1 VKQIFRIFIYLN
13 IYTAFFSV
21 FTAQTLRLTTK
32 SNDSTSQHLIDSINH
47 VKKFKDFKSLQEE
60 TRHILQI
67 LQKIGCLESELE
79 SVEKQNDSVYTAN
92 YHVGPKY
99 THIKIF
105 YSNEDFIKK
114 ELLRY
119 SNEISESYFI
129 LPFKDLEYTLNNL
142 NIEKTKNGN
151 TFARVNLKNIKPFDS
166 KTLTANINVSNGSKR
181 TINQILIKGYNQ
193 FPESFIKYHAGI
205 KKGMTLDDS
214 VLIRKNNELN
224 SLGFVT
230 TTKPPEILFKE
241 DSTTVYFYLKKLKN
255 NNFDGILGFSSG
267 EEKQGLTL
275 NGYIN
280 LELNNNL
287 NYGEQFSLNYKSD
300 GNEQQNFRVR
310 LSVPYL
316 FKTPLGIETALKIFK
331 RDSTFLTS
339 NQFAKINYQIN
350 TKSKAHIG
358 YKSYQSNNL
367 RNESP
372 ANLLVEDYKSKFL
385 LTGYSF
391 IKNQNNILFPIKSIF
406 QINFEIGTKKI
417 NSTKESQLRAETL
430 FYYIFN
436 LNLKNSILIK
446 NNSRLLSSDTYLT
459 NELYQF
465 GGINSIRG
473 FNENSIDASFFTV
486 LNTEY
491 RYQFNNNLYLHSIF
505 DIAYFENQNIAL
517 REKLYSFGFGIG
529 LQTTSGIIK
538 FGIANGNTENQDF
551 NFSNTKIHVSITSKF

>member
-1 VKQIFRIFIYLN
+1 MRQIFRIFLYLN
-13 IYTAFFSV
+13 IYTTFFSV
-21 FTAQTLRLTTK
+21 LTSQTLLLKTK
-32 SNDSTSQHLIDSINH
+32 SNDSISQGLLDSINH
-47 VKKFKDFKSLQEE
+47 IKKFKDFKSLQNE
-60 TRHILQI
+60 TRQILQV

-79 SVEKQNDSVYTAN
+79 TVEKYNDSLYIAK

-114 ELLRY
+114 ELFSY
-119 SNEISESYFI
+119 SDKITESYFI
-129 LPFKDLEYTLNNL
+129 VPFENLEATLKGLNL
-142 NIEKTKNGN
+142 DKTKNGN
-151 TFARVNLKNIKPFDS
+151 TFARVFLNNIKVFDS
-166 KTLTANINVSNGSKR
+166 KTLTANINLSNGSKR
-181 TINQILIKGYNQ
+181 TIDQILIKGYNQ

-205 KKGMTLDDS
+205 KKGMTLENS

-224 SLGFVT
+224 SLDFVT

-316 FKTPLGIETALKIFK
+316 FKTPLGIETELKIFK

-391 IKNQNNILFPIKSIF
+391 IKNQNNILFPIKSMF
-406 QINFEIGTKKI
+406 QINFEIGTKKN

-465 GGINSIRG
+465 GGVNSIRG

-538 FGIANGNTENQDF
+538 FGVANGNTENQDF

>member
-1 VKQIFRIFIYLN
+1 MKQIFRIFIYLN

-21 FTAQTLRLTTK
+21 FTAQTLRLTTR

-79 SVEKQNDSVYTAN
+79 TVEKYNDSVYIAN

-99 THIKIF
+99 TRIKIF
-105 YSNEDFIKK
+105 YSNEDFTKK
-114 ELLRY
+114 DLLRY
-119 SNEISESYFI
+119 SNEISKSYFI
-129 LPFKDLEYTLNNL
+129 IPFENLEHTLNSL
-142 NIEKTKNGN
+142 NIDKTKNGN
-151 TFARVNLKNIKPFDS
+151 TFARVSLKNIKGFDS
-166 KTLTANINVSNGSKR
+166 KTLTANIKVSNGSKR
-181 TINQILIKGYNQ
+181 TIDQIIIKGYNQ
-193 FPESFIKYHAGI
+193 FPESFIKYNVGI
-205 KKGMTLDDS
+205 KKGMTLENS

-224 SLGFVT
+224 SLDFVT

-267 EEKQGLTL
+267 EENQGLTL

-280 LELNNNL
+280 LKLNNNL

-310 LSVPYL
+310 LSVPYI
-316 FKTPLGIETALKIFK
+316 FRTPLGIETELKIFK

-350 TKSKAHIG
+350 TKSKAHVG
-358 YKSYQSNNL
+358 YKSYQSDNL
-367 RNESP
+367 RNESHT
-372 ANLLVEDYKSKFL
+372 NLLVEDYKSKFL

-391 IKNQNNILFPIKSIF
+391 IKNQNNILFPIKSMF
-406 QINFEIGTKKI
+406 QINFEIGTKNN

-465 GGINSIRG
+465 GGVNSIRG

-551 NFSNTKIHVSITSKF
+551 NFSNTKIHISITSKF

>member
-1 VKQIFRIFIYLN
+1 MKQIFCIFLYLN

-47 VKKFKDFKSLQEE
+47 VKKFKDFKSLQNE
-60 TRHILQI
+60 TRHILQV
-67 LQKIGCLESELE
+67 LQKVGCLESELE
-79 SVEKQNDSVYTAN
+79 SVEKHNDSVYTAN
-92 YHVGPKY
+92 YHIGPKY

-181 TINQILIKGYNQ
+181 TIDQILIKGYNQ

-205 KKGMTLDDS
+205 KKGMTLDKS

-267 EEKQGLTL
+267 EENQGLTL

-300 GNEQQNFRVR
+300 GNEQQNLRVR

-316 FKTPLGIETALKIFK
+316 FKTPLGIETELKIFK

-367 RNESP
+367 RKESS

-391 IKNQNNILFPIKSIF
+391 TKSQNNILFPVKSMF
-406 QINFEIGTKKI
+406 QVNFEIGTKKI
-417 NSTKESQLRAETL
+417 SSTKETQLRAETL

-436 LNLKNSILIK
+436 LNLKNSILLK
-446 NNSRLLSSDTYLT
+446 NNSQLLSSNTYLT

>member
-1 VKQIFRIFIYLN
+1 MKQIFRIFIYLN

-79 SVEKQNDSVYTAN
+79 TVEKYNDSAYIAN
-92 YHVGPKY
+92 YYVGPKY
-99 THIKIF
+99 TRIKIF
-105 YSNEDFIKK
+105 YSNEDFTKK

-129 LPFKDLEYTLNNL
+129 IPFENLEHTLNSL
-142 NIEKTKNGN
+142 NIDKTKNGN
-151 TFARVNLKNIKPFDS
+151 TFARVSLKNIKAFDS

-181 TINQILIKGYNQ
+181 TIDQILIKGYNQ

-205 KKGMTLDDS
+205 KKGMTLENS

-224 SLGFVT
+224 SLDFVT

-372 ANLLVEDYKSKFL
+372 TNLLVEDYKSKFL

-391 IKNQNNILFPIKSIF
+391 IKNQNNILFPIKSMF

-465 GGINSIRG
+465 GGVNSIRG

>member
-1 VKQIFRIFIYLN
+1 MKQIFRIFIYLN

-21 FTAQTLRLTTK
+21 FTAQTLRLTTR

-47 VKKFKDFKSLQEE
+47 VKKFKDYKSLQEE

-79 SVEKQNDSVYTAN
+79 TVEKYNDSVYIAN

-99 THIKIF
+99 TRIKIF
-105 YSNEDFIKK
+105 YSNEDFTKK
-114 ELLRY
+114 DLLRY
-119 SNEISESYFI
+119 SNEISKSYFI
-129 LPFKDLEYTLNNL
+129 IPFENLEHTLNSL
-142 NIEKTKNGN
+142 NIDKTKNGN
-151 TFARVNLKNIKPFDS
+151 TFARVSLKNIKGFDS
-166 KTLTANINVSNGSKR
+166 KTLTANIKVSNGSKR
-181 TINQILIKGYNQ
+181 TIDQIIIKGYNQ
-193 FPESFIKYHAGI
+193 FPESFIKYNVGI
-205 KKGMTLDDS
+205 KKGMTLENS

-224 SLGFVT
+224 SLDFVT

-241 DSTTVYFYLKKLKN
+241 DSTTIYFYLKKLKN

-267 EEKQGLTL
+267 EENQGLTL

-280 LELNNNL
+280 LKLNNNL

-310 LSVPYL
+310 LSVPYI
-316 FKTPLGIETALKIFK
+316 FRTPLGIETELKIFK

-350 TKSKAHIG
+350 TKSKAHVG
-358 YKSYQSNNL
+358 YKSYQSDNL
-367 RNESP
+367 RNESHT
-372 ANLLVEDYKSKFL
+372 NLLVEDYKSKFL

-391 IKNQNNILFPIKSIF
+391 IKNQNNILFPIKSMF
-406 QINFEIGTKKI
+406 QINFEIGTKNN

-436 LNLKNSILIK
+436 LNLKNSILLK

-465 GGINSIRG
+465 GGVNSIRG

-551 NFSNTKIHVSITSKF
+551 NFSNTKIHISITSKF

>member
-1 VKQIFRIFIYLN
+1 MKQIFRNFIYLN

-79 SVEKQNDSVYTAN
+79 TVEKYNDSAYIAN
-92 YHVGPKY
+92 YYVGPKY
-99 THIKIF
+99 TRIKIF
-105 YSNEDFIKK
+105 YSNEDFTKK

-129 LPFKDLEYTLNNL
+129 IPFENLEHTLNSL
-142 NIEKTKNGN
+142 NIDKTKNGN
-151 TFARVNLKNIKPFDS
+151 TFARVSLKNIKAFDS

-181 TINQILIKGYNQ
+181 TIDQILIKGYNQ

-205 KKGMTLDDS
+205 KKGMTLENS

-224 SLGFVT
+224 SLDFVT

-316 FKTPLGIETALKIFK
+316 FKTPLGIETELKIFK

-372 ANLLVEDYKSKFL
+372 TNLLVEDYKSKFL

-391 IKNQNNILFPIKSIF
+391 IKNQNNILFPIKSMF
-406 QINFEIGTKKI
+406 QINFEIGTKKN

-465 GGINSIRG
+465 GGVNSIRG

-538 FGIANGNTENQDF
+538 FGVANGNTENQDF

>member
-1 VKQIFRIFIYLN
+1 MKQIFRIFIYLN

-47 VKKFKDFKSLQEE
+47 VEKFKDFKSLQEE

-67 LQKIGCLESELE
+67 LQKIGCLESELKT
-79 SVEKQNDSVYTAN
+79 VEKYNDSVYIAN

-99 THIKIF
+99 TRIKIF
-105 YSNEDFIKK
+105 YSNEDFTKK

-129 LPFKDLEYTLNNL
+129 IPFENLEHTLNSL
-142 NIEKTKNGN
+142 NIDKTKNGN
-151 TFARVNLKNIKPFDS
+151 TFARVSLKNIKAFDS

-181 TINQILIKGYNQ
+181 TIDQILIKGYNQ

-205 KKGMTLDDS
+205 KKGMTLENS
-214 VLIRKNNELN
+214 VLIKKNNELN
-224 SLGFVT
+224 SLDFVT

-267 EEKQGLTL
+267 EENQGLTL

-316 FKTPLGIETALKIFK
+316 FKTPLGIETELKIFK

-372 ANLLVEDYKSKFL
+372 TNLLVEDYKSKFL

-391 IKNQNNILFPIKSIF
+391 IKNQNNILFPIKSMF
-406 QINFEIGTKKI
+406 QINFEIGTK
-417 NSTKESQLRAETL
+417 NNNTTKESQLRAETL

-465 GGINSIRG
+465 GGVNSIRG

-505 DIAYFENQNIAL
+505 DIAYFENQNITL

>member
-1 VKQIFRIFIYLN
+1 MKQIFRIFIYLN

-32 SNDSTSQHLIDSINH
+32 SNHSTSQHLIDSINH
-47 VKKFKDFKSLQEE
+47 VKKFKDFKSLQNE

-142 NIEKTKNGN
+142 NKEKTKNGN

-181 TINQILIKGYNQ
+181 TIDQILIKGYNQ

-205 KKGMTLDDS
+205 KKGMTLDKS

-230 TTKPPEILFKE
+230 TTKPPEILFKV

-267 EEKQGLTL
+267 EENKGLTF

-287 NYGEQFSLNYKSD
+287 NYGEQFSLNYKAD

-339 NQFAKINYQIN
+339 YQFAKINYQIN

-391 IKNQNNILFPIKSIF
+391 IKNQNNILFPIKSMF

-491 RYQFNNNLYLHSIF
+491 RYQFNNNFYLHSIF
-505 DIAYFENQNIAL
+505 DIAYFENKNIAL

-538 FGIANGNTENQDF
+538 FGVANGNTENQDF

>member
-1 VKQIFRIFIYLN
+1 MKQIFRIFIYLN

-79 SVEKQNDSVYTAN
+79 TVEKYNDSAYIAN
-92 YHVGPKY
+92 YYVGPKY
-99 THIKIF
+99 TRIKIF
-105 YSNEDFIKK
+105 YSNEDFTKK

-129 LPFKDLEYTLNNL
+129 IPFENLEHTLNSL
-142 NIEKTKNGN
+142 NIDKTKNGN
-151 TFARVNLKNIKPFDS
+151 TFARVSLKNIKAFDS

-181 TINQILIKGYNQ
+181 TIDQILIKGYNQ

-205 KKGMTLDDS
+205 KKGMTLENS

-224 SLGFVT
+224 SLDFVT

-316 FKTPLGIETALKIFK
+316 FKTPLGIETELKIFK

-372 ANLLVEDYKSKFL
+372 TNLLVEDYKSKFL

-391 IKNQNNILFPIKSIF
+391 IKNQNNILFPIKSMF
-406 QINFEIGTKKI
+406 QINFEIGTKKN

-465 GGINSIRG
+465 GGVNSIRG

-529 LQTTSGIIK
+529 LQTKPGILK
-538 FGIANGNTENQDF
+538 FGIANGNTENQYF

>member
-1 VKQIFRIFIYLN
+1 MKQIFCIFIYLN

-79 SVEKQNDSVYTAN
+79 TVEKYNDSAYIAN
-92 YHVGPKY
+92 YYVGPKY
-99 THIKIF
+99 TRIKIF
-105 YSNEDFIKK
+105 YSNEDFTKK

-129 LPFKDLEYTLNNL
+129 IPFENLEHTLNSL
-142 NIEKTKNGN
+142 NIDKTKNGN
-151 TFARVNLKNIKPFDS
+151 TFARVSLKNIKAFDS

-181 TINQILIKGYNQ
+181 TIDQILIKGYNQ

-205 KKGMTLDDS
+205 KKGMTLENS

-224 SLGFVT
+224 SLDFVT

-316 FKTPLGIETALKIFK
+316 FKTPLGIETELKIFK

-372 ANLLVEDYKSKFL
+372 TNLLVEDYKSKFL

-391 IKNQNNILFPIKSIF
+391 IKNQNNILFPIKSMF
-406 QINFEIGTKKI
+406 QINFEIGTKKN

-465 GGINSIRG
+465 GGVNSIRG

-538 FGIANGNTENQDF
+538 FGVANGNTENQDF

>member
-1 VKQIFRIFIYLN
+1 MKQIFRIFIYLN

-79 SVEKQNDSVYTAN
+79 TVEKYNDSAYIAN
-92 YHVGPKY
+92 YYVGPKY
-99 THIKIF
+99 TRIKIF
-105 YSNEDFIKK
+105 YSNEDFTKK

-129 LPFKDLEYTLNNL
+129 IPFENLEHTLNSL
-142 NIEKTKNGN
+142 NIDKTKNGN
-151 TFARVNLKNIKPFDS
+151 TFARVSLKNIKAFDS

-181 TINQILIKGYNQ
+181 TIDQILIKGYNQ

-205 KKGMTLDDS
+205 KKGMTLENS

-224 SLGFVT
+224 SLDFVT

-267 EEKQGLTL
+267 EENQGLTL

-372 ANLLVEDYKSKFL
+372 TNLLVEDYKSKFL

-391 IKNQNNILFPIKSIF
+391 IKNQNNILFPIKSMF
-406 QINFEIGTKKI
+406 QINFEIGTK
-417 NSTKESQLRAETL
+417 NNNTTKESQLRAETL

-465 GGINSIRG
+465 GGVNSIRG

-505 DIAYFENQNIAL
+505 DIAYFENQNITL

>member
-1 VKQIFRIFIYLN
+1 MKQIFRIFIYLN

-79 SVEKQNDSVYTAN
+79 TVEKYNDSAYIAN
-92 YHVGPKY
+92 YYVGPKY
-99 THIKIF
+99 TRIKIF
-105 YSNEDFIKK
+105 YSNEDFTKK

-129 LPFKDLEYTLNNL
+129 IPFENLEHTLNSL
-142 NIEKTKNGN
+142 NIDKTKNGN
-151 TFARVNLKNIKPFDS
+151 TFARVSLKNIKAFDS

-181 TINQILIKGYNQ
+181 TIDQILIKGYNQ

-205 KKGMTLDDS
+205 KKGMTLENS

-224 SLGFVT
+224 SLDFVT

-358 YKSYQSNNL
+358 YKSYQSTNL
-367 RNESP
+367 RNESSS
-372 ANLLVEDYKSKFL
+372 NLLVEDYKSRFL

-391 IKNQNNILFPIKSIF
+391 IKNQNNILFPIKSMF
-406 QINFEIGTKKI
+406 QINFEIGTKKN

-465 GGINSIRG
+465 GGVNSIRG

-538 FGIANGNTENQDF
+538 FGVANGNTENQDF

>member
-1 VKQIFRIFIYLN
+1 
-13 IYTAFFSV
+13 
-21 FTAQTLRLTTK
+21 
-32 SNDSTSQHLIDSINH
+32 
-47 VKKFKDFKSLQEE
+47 
-60 TRHILQI
+60 
-67 LQKIGCLESELE
+67 
-79 SVEKQNDSVYTAN
+79 
-92 YHVGPKY
+92 
-99 THIKIF
+99 
-105 YSNEDFIKK
+105 
-114 ELLRY
+114 
-119 SNEISESYFI
+119 
-129 LPFKDLEYTLNNL
+129 
-142 NIEKTKNGN
+142 
-151 TFARVNLKNIKPFDS
+151 
-166 KTLTANINVSNGSKR
+166 
-181 TINQILIKGYNQ
+181 
-193 FPESFIKYHAGI
+193 
-205 KKGMTLDDS
+205 
-214 VLIRKNNELN
+214 
-224 SLGFVT
+224 
-230 TTKPPEILFKE
+230 
-241 DSTTVYFYLKKLKN
+241 
-255 NNFDGILGFSSG
+255 LGFSSG

-275 NGYIN
+275 NGYVN

-316 FKTPLGIETALKIFK
+316 FKTPLGIETELKIFK

-372 ANLLVEDYKSKFL
+372 TNLLVEDYKSKFL

-391 IKNQNNILFPIKSIF
+391 IKNQNNILFPIKSMF
-406 QINFEIGTKKI
+406 QINFEIGTKKN

-465 GGINSIRG
+465 GGVNSIRG

-538 FGIANGNTENQDF
+538 FGVANGNTENQDF